1 MSARRP
7 RTSNRRYGK
16 GKEERSTDRD
26 DDAGEKSKQ
35 KKRKLSDLLGP
46 PWSED
51 DLKHFYQSYRRHG
64 RDWKKVAATFYNR
77 TVEMVE
83 VLYNMNKAYLSLPEG
98 AASAAGLI
106 AMMTDHY
113 NILEDSR
120 SLDEDSSKDVAAS
133 MPSNQMPA
141 RLRSTSSMQQG
152 MKAGGMVPQ
161 LSGLSSYGGP
171 SPAKKP
177 RTVAVNRPRA
187 VGKRTPR
194 VPLMH
199 LQGIT
204 KSGKLHLSEPMEDA
218 EQDSFGDCDEFK
230 VALTLASASQRAA
243 SPQIS
248 RTPACR
254 NDRSRSLPVQNG
266 HTNNKTSCAGSGSF
280 KTKHTGS
287 NMDDGASEESRDTD
301 NGVVTKASTST
312 ALERRKRMSPAG
324 EAKSKL
330 KKSQKSQ
337 TKKGK
342 LYAFDNF
349 RPDELKEECS
359 CTEEGTLKHEDIKGV
374 DGYKNEQASKKKR
387 PPSQKTKKRSRQ
399 LFSGDERS
407 GLDALATLADLS
419 LNGLLPSPRLD
430 GEGSSMRILELSK
443 DNTTER
449 IRWSASEDLALHTEP
464 QYSQSKET
472 LSPTAKGFL
481 AGRQKEIHCTL
492 DIGSNF
498 ESDVQKGIAIAE
510 LRKRKRRGL
519 IEKRDPFS
527 DGNIAEEDRVD
538 AKLTNL
544 HSEDPM
550 ARTKLKRIVPGQ
562 GLAKYTGK
570 PVKQEPDLDLDR
582 QDVAVGESEVEIG
595 HLGDMVNCPV
605 KKQRSRRKSKSS
617 AASIAASQCSHALV
631 AEEKYSSK
639 VRLTHCLSSEKVRRW
654 CIYEWFY
661 SAIDLPWFARNEFVE
676 YLNHAGLGHVPRL
689 TRAEWGVIRG
699 SLGKPRRLSKRF
711 LKEERDKLESY
722 RDSVR
727 KHYQEVR
734 LGQREGLPTDLP
746 RPLTVGQRVIA
757 RHPKTKEVYNGSILT
772 VDRNRCRVQFDRP
785 EMGVE
790 LVADIDCMPV
800 NSFENLSDTLIPR
813 ASIND
818 RLEKPVSSVPAS
830 NSSSSSLLNALCK
843 QAQAANTVDSV
854 LQVKAAANEAVA
866 AAQQAMFNQPCSLA
880 QVQAKEADIRALAD
894 LSRALD
900 KKEAI
905 LVEIRNMHDDANANQ
920 RDGEAVRTSDVFK
933 KQYAT
938 LVLQLREVNQ
948 QVCGALLQLRQR
960 NKFQENCLPPW
971 HRSSLQHTTT
981 YMQPGNLESNAF
993 SLEQFP
999 LAKEVTVHAK
1009 QQARL
1014 MVNTAVESML
1024 SIKEGED
1031 AMSKICAA
1039 LNHLPKA
1046 NFSVSQ
1052 AEGVKPEETSVGINS
1067 GYVDVV
1073 DWANGNPAVGAT
1085 KPANGKDSVFLA
1097 DLMSTCVATLLMVQA
1112 FTERQFPPAEIAMA
1126 FDSILASLRPCSS
1139 QNYQIYSEIQHY
1151 ASLLKNQIIALIPTQ
1166 SLPVDCPPL
1175 PH

>member
-64 RDWKKVAATFYNR
+64 RDWKKVAATFHNR

-133 MPSNQMPA
+133 MPSNQVPA
-141 RLRSTSSMQQG
+141 RLRSTSSTQQG
-152 MKAGGMVPQ
+152 MKAGGVVPQ

-254 NDRSRSLPVQNG
+254 SDRSKSLPVQNG

-280 KTKHTGS
+280 ETKHTGS

-301 NGVVTKASTST
+301 NGVVTKASMST

-337 TKKGK
+337 TKTGK
-342 LYAFDNF
+342 LYGFDNF
-349 RPDELKEECS
+349 RSDELKEECS
-359 CTEEGTLKHEDIKGV
+359 CTEEGTLKHEDTKGV

-430 GEGSSMRILELSK
+430 GEGSSMRILDLSK

-464 QYSQSKET
+464 QYGQSKET
-472 LSPTAKGFL
+472 LNSTAKGFL
-481 AGRQKEIHCTL
+481 TGRQKEIHCTL

-498 ESDVQKGIAIAE
+498 EPDVEKGIAIAE

-519 IEKRDPFS
+519 SEKRDQFS

-538 AKLTNL
+538 AKVWPSAKKETSKEQRSN
-544 HSEDPM
+544 D
-550 ARTKLKRIVPGQ
+550 TK
-562 GLAKYTGK
+562 GK
-570 PVKQEPDLDLDR
+570 DHVVKQPLT
-582 QDVAVGESEVEIG
+582 SIG
-595 HLGDMVNCPV
+595 HRQPSTDGLVNGQDSNEQTMRQTIPLPMSNAGCFGGGSVFQVMIRP
-605 KKQRSRRKSKSS
+605 SP
-617 AASIAASQCSHALV
+617 ALHGFMPDN
-631 AEEKYSSK
+631 AYGAMPPGGSNPMYGN
-639 VRLTHCLSSEKVRRW
+639 
-654 CIYEWFY
+654 I
-661 SAIDLPWFARNEFVE
+661 
-676 YLNHAGLGHVPRL
+676 
-689 TRAEWGVIRG
+689 GV
-699 SLGKPRRLSKRF
+699 
-711 LKEERDKLESY
+711 
-722 RDSVR
+722 
-727 KHYQEVR
+727 
-734 LGQREGLPTDLP
+734 
-746 RPLTVGQRVIA
+746 
-757 RHPKTKEVYNGSILT
+757 
-772 VDRNRCRVQFDRP
+772 
-785 EMGVE
+785 
-790 LVADIDCMPV
+790 
-800 NSFENLSDTLIPR
+800 
-813 ASIND
+813 
-818 RLEKPVSSVPAS
+818 
-830 NSSSSSLLNALCK
+830 
-843 QAQAANTVDSV
+843 
-854 LQVKAAANEAVA
+854 
-866 AAQQAMFNQPCSLA
+866 
-880 QVQAKEADIRALAD
+880 
-894 LSRALD
+894 
-900 KKEAI
+900 
-905 LVEIRNMHDDANANQ
+905 
-920 RDGEAVRTSDVFK
+920 
-933 KQYAT
+933 
-938 LVLQLREVNQ
+938 
-948 QVCGALLQLRQR
+948 
-960 NKFQENCLPPW
+960 
-971 HRSSLQHTTT
+971 
-981 YMQPGNLESNAF
+981 QPGF
-993 SLEQFP
+993 Q
-999 LAKEVTVHAK
+999 
-1009 QQARL
+1009 
-1014 MVNTAVESML
+1014 
-1024 SIKEGED
+1024 
-1031 AMSKICAA
+1031 CAA
-1039 LNHLPKA
+1039 GSYGMPGA
-1046 NFSVSQ
+1046 NM
-1052 AEGVKPEETSVGINS
+1052 G
-1067 GYVDVV
+1067 
-1073 DWANGNPAVGAT
+1073 
-1085 KPANGKDSVFLA
+1085 
-1097 DLMSTCVATLLMVQA
+1097 
-1112 FTERQFPPAEIAMA
+1112 MA
-1126 FDSILASLRPCSS
+1126 GFAQPDA
-1139 QNYQIYSEIQHY
+1139 QN
-1151 ASLLKNQIIALIPTQ
+1151 
-1166 SLPVDCPPL
+1166 
-1175 PH
+1175 